1 MVLPR
6 GSHVQAISNPTL
18 ARGTASNDTSNLAQN
33 SSVLDIVSTLGSPAQ
48 VNSSV
53 TLVHTHVTVTSSSTT
68 ALAANTSA
76 TYRLFQNIDP
86 TNTVTIAFSVAAV
99 DSQDIV
105 IQPKSQIAFNISMG
119 NLDTRIVHCIA
130 ATGSPV
136 LCITEGH

>member
-1 MVLPR
+1 MTLAR
-6 GSHVQAISNPTL
+6 GLHVQAQANPTL
-18 ARGTASNDTSNLAQN
+18 VKGTASNDTSNLAQN

-53 TLVHTHVTVTSSSTT
+53 TLVHTHITVTSSSAT
-68 ALAANTSA
+68 ALAANSAA
-76 TYRLFQNIDP
+76 TYRLFQNIDA
-86 TNTVTIAFSVAAV
+86 TNTITIAFSVVAV

-119 NLDTRIVHCIA
+119 NLDTRVVHCIA

>member
-1 MVLPR
+1 M
-6 GSHVQAISNPTL
+6 TL
-18 ARGTASNDTSNLAQN
+18 ARGLHVQAQANPTLVRGTATQDTSNLAQN
-33 SSVLDIVSTLGSPAQ
+33 TSVLSVVSALGSPAQ
-48 VNSSV
+48 ASASV
-53 TLVHTHVTVTSSSTT
+53 TLVHTHVTVTSSSAT
-68 ALAANTSA
+68 ALAANSSA
-76 TYRLFQNIDP
+76 TYRLFQNIDA

-130 ATGSPV
+130 ASGSPV

>member
-6 GSHVQAISNPTL
+6 GQHVQAL
-18 ARGTASNDTSNLAQN
+18 ASPVLQRGTASNDVSNLAQN
-33 SSVLDIVSTLGSPAQ
+33 ATVQEVVDTLGNPAQ
-48 VNSSV
+48 ANASV
-53 TLVHTHVTVTSSSTT
+53 TLVHTHVTVTNTSTT

-86 TNTVTIAFSVAAV
+86 TNTVTIAFSVVAV

-105 IQPKSQIAFNISMG
+105 IQPKAQISFNIQMG
-119 NLDTRIVHCIA
+119 NLDTRVVHCIA
-130 ATGSPV
+130 AAGSPV